1 MLGAVLAM
9 VFAFSP
15 ATASAESADSTAII
29 IELVDSVQVCK
40 DGEGEGRVRPVF
52 DRERGG
58 DREGEEARRHRDR
71 DDEGE
76 ERRHRG
82 DRDGFDRGDDNDDL
96 VEDDEFEG
104 DDDWDE
110 EDEEGNDWD
119 DVDHERVAAFYKK
132 NAPEV
137 LEVLGRLKDENPEEA
152 EELYE
157 GMVDRYFELTEMAE
171 EEPQAARQ
179 RLQYERA
186 EFKTW
191 QLGQEIR
198 QLNRE
203 ARRSPEAK
211 AKAAAKEKELKTL
224 LTKLFDFKLKHEK
237 EQLVEMEEEIEEFKE
252 LLERREQNRDK
263 IIMRRLSQLSGN
275 EEDLEW

>member
-9 VFAFSP
+9 VFAFDP

-40 DGEGEGRVRPVF
+40 DGDGEGRVRPVF
-52 DRERGG
+52 DRERREG
-58 DREGEEARRHRDR
+58 DRRDR
-71 DDEGE
+71 DDEHGDE
-76 ERRHRG
+76 HDERDG
-82 DRDGFDRGDDNDDL
+82 DRERRDGFDRDDHD
-96 VEDDEFEG
+96 EQGHDDEDE
-104 DDDWDE
+104 DDDW
-110 EDEEGNDWD
+110 EDEDEGWD

-137 LEVLGRLKDENPEEA
+137 LEVLGKLKAEDPEEA
-152 EELYE
+152 EELYH
-157 GMVDRYFELTEMAE
+157 GMVERYFELTELAE

-198 QLNRE
+198 TLNRQ

-211 AKAAAKEKELKTL
+211 AQVAAKEKELKAL

-237 EQLVEMEEEIEEFKE
+237 EQLAEMEEEIEEFKG
-252 LLERREQNRDK
+252 LLERREKNRDK
-263 IIMRRLSQLSGN
+263 IILRRLSELSGN